1 MRRSARVSAAAL
13 AGGYAADLAF
23 GDPRR
28 RHPVAGFGRIA
39 LALERRTY
47 APTRA
52 RGALYAAA
60 LVGGAALAGELL
72 ARVAGRR
79 TALALTTWAA
89 LGGRSLAREARGLAA
104 HVAAR
109 RPAGGARRAALA
121 LRPRTRRPRR
131 TAALPRGRRVGRRE
145 HRRRGRRDARL
156 GRPARAGRRRRL
168 PRREHA
174 RRDGR
179 PSQRALRGLR
189 LGGGA
194 PRRRAELAR
203 ARAAPPCW
211 RRSARRSSAAGPA
224 PPGGRCAATAP
235 STRARTPAAPRRRS
249 PARSGCASAARSSTA
264 GTPSCARCSA
274 TGVRPARSDV
284 ERAVRLSLAVGAAA
298 AVACAALRRGV
309 CRISTTWWT
318 FSGNPPGWTAPKTSH
333 TPRRCR
339 KRTYP
344 GAGARATAGP

>member
-1 MRRSARVSAAAL
+1 MSAAAL
-13 AGGYAADLAF
+13 TGGYAADLAF

-28 RHPVAGFGRIA
+28 RHPVAGFGQIA

-47 APTRA
+47 APARS
-52 RGALYAAA
+52 RGALHAGA

-104 HVAAR
+104 HVQRGDLQAAR
-109 RPAGGARRAALA
+109 GALPALCGREPAGLDGPQLCRAAVESVAENTGDAVVGTLIWGA
-121 LRPRTRRPRR
+121 LLGPAGV
-131 TAALPRGRRVGRRE
+131 AAYRAANTLDAMVG
-145 HRRRGRRDARL
+145 HRSARYADFGWAAARL
-156 GRPARAGRRRRL
+156 DDALSWPAARGTALLAVLCAPVAGGRPGAAWRTL
-168 PRREHA
+168 
-174 RRDGR
+174 RRDGAKH
-179 PSQRALRGLR
+179 PSPNAGRAEAAFAGALGLR
-189 LGGGA
+189 LGGPLVYGGH
-194 PRRRAELAR
+194 AELRPVLGDGR
-203 ARAAPPCW
+203 AP
-211 RRSARRSSAAGPA
+211 GPQ
-224 PPGGRCAATAP
+224 
-235 STRARTPAAPRRRS
+235 
-249 PARSGCASAARSSTA
+249 
-264 GTPSCARCSA
+264 
-274 TGVRPARSDV
+274 DV

-339 KRTYP
+339 KRPYP